1 MCGIVGIVHTDT
13 QKAVDPRQVERMAEV
28 LAHRGPDDAGVWT
41 GGHVGLGHRRLSI
54 IDLQGGHQP
63 MAADGGRVWITY
75 NGEIYNYIELRRDLA
90 ARGFAC
96 SSQSDTEVLLQSF
109 VADGDACLDALNGMF
124 SFAVWDGRERS
135 LFAARD
141 RFGIKPF
148 YYFWDGESFV
158 FASEI
163 KSLLLHPGV
172 RAAVDYDA
180 LDDYLDLQ
188 YCLGD
193 KTLFAGVKRL
203 EPGHALRLQDGRLRV
218 WRYWDMVFGEAA
230 AASDPDEAVEELR
243 ALCEDAVRLRL
254 RSDVPVGSHL
264 SGGLDS
270 SAIAAIAAPRLEGRL
285 QVFTGGFK
293 ERSKYDESSYARLV
307 AERVGAEYH
316 EVFPQS
322 SDLADTF
329 ADLVYYLDEPIAGAA
344 VLPQY
349 FVSKLASSRVK
360 VVLGGQGADEVFCG
374 YARYL
379 VAYLE
384 SGLQQAVYG
393 EGEAPAADLARMAAN
408 LPYLRGYE
416 PMMMGFFGS
425 DLFGDPAARYFRL
438 LRRSE
443 NMDSILQRPRGGD
456 YSTAEAFRAE
466 FERPDSQA
474 LIDRMTYMDTKNHLQ
489 SLLQLEDRTSMAVS
503 LESRLPL
510 LDYRLV
516 ERALAVPAAGRFADG
531 RPKHLFRR
539 AVEHAVPPEIMQ
551 RRDKMGFPV
560 PIFEWFNGPLKG
572 FVEDILLGA
581 TTRQRGFFRMDQVE
595 ACLRAEKPFGRTVWG
610 LLSLELWFR
619 RFFDGGR

>member
-203 EPGHALRLQDGRLRV
+203 EPGHAG
-218 WRYWDMVFGEAA
+218 
-230 AASDPDEAVEELR
+230 
-243 ALCEDAVRLRL
+243 
-254 RSDVPVGSHL
+254 
-264 SGGLDS
+264 
-270 SAIAAIAAPRLEGRL
+270 
-285 QVFTGGFK
+285 
-293 ERSKYDESSYARLV
+293 
-307 AERVGAEYH
+307 
-316 EVFPQS
+316 
-322 SDLADTF
+322 
-329 ADLVYYLDEPIAGAA
+329 
-344 VLPQY
+344 
-349 FVSKLASSRVK
+349 
-360 VVLGGQGADEVFCG
+360 
-374 YARYL
+374 
-379 VAYLE
+379 
-384 SGLQQAVYG
+384 
-393 EGEAPAADLARMAAN
+393 
-408 LPYLRGYE
+408 
-416 PMMMGFFGS
+416 
-425 DLFGDPAARYFRL
+425 
-438 LRRSE
+438 
-443 NMDSILQRPRGGD
+443 
-456 YSTAEAFRAE
+456 
-466 FERPDSQA
+466 
-474 LIDRMTYMDTKNHLQ
+474 
-489 SLLQLEDRTSMAVS
+489 
-503 LESRLPL
+503 
-510 LDYRLV
+510 
-516 ERALAVPAAGRFADG
+516 
-531 RPKHLFRR
+531 
-539 AVEHAVPPEIMQ
+539 
-551 RRDKMGFPV
+551 
-560 PIFEWFNGPLKG
+560 
-572 FVEDILLGA
+572 
-581 TTRQRGFFRMDQVE
+581 
-595 ACLRAEKPFGRTVWG
+595 
-610 LLSLELWFR
+610 
-619 RFFDGGR
+619 